1 MSTGEIEI
9 SLAREKELLDKLNKI
24 EELKAKQT
32 VKVNPKS

>member
-24 EELKAKQT
+24 EELKAK
-32 VKVNPKS
+32 